1 MIGTLVNA
9 AAIVTGSS
17 IGIIFKKSLPERY
30 QTIYFEAVG
39 LFTLLLGIKMSLEIS
54 SYLPVV
60 LSMVLGGFIG
70 MRLRLEH
77 RTEQLGDFIKIKI
90 RTKNERFTEGLVSS
104 FLLFCMGS
112 MTVVGSI
119 EEGLGKSPDLL
130 LTKSIMDFF
139 SAIMLA
145 SGWGVGVL
153 FSAIP
158 VLLFQ
163 GGITLAAAIIGK
175 DIPESVVNELS
186 VVGGLILVGLSFHL
200 MKIKKIEVI
209 NFLPALALICLFMWL
224 KIRFADSLAFF
235 FF

>member
-17 IGIIFKKSLPERY
+17 IGLAFRKSLPEKY
-30 QTIYFEAVG
+30 QAVYFEAVG
-39 LFTLLLGIKMSLEIS
+39 LFTLLLGIKMSLNIS

-70 MRLRLEH
+70 MRLQLE
-77 RTEQLGDFIKIKI
+77 RRAGQLGDFIRVKI

-130 LTKSIMDFF
+130 LTKSVMDFF

-153 FSAIP
+153 FSAAP
-158 VLLFQ
+158 LLLFQ
-163 GGITLAAAIIGK
+163 GGITLAAAIVGK
-175 DIPESVVNELS
+175 DMPKPVTDELG
-186 VVGGLILVGLSFHL
+186 VVGGLILVGLSIHL
-200 MKIKKIEVI
+200 MKIKKIEVV
-209 NFLPALALICLFMWL
+209 NFLPALVLICLFVWL
-224 KIRFADSLAFF
+224 RIRFADALFP
-235 FF
+235 